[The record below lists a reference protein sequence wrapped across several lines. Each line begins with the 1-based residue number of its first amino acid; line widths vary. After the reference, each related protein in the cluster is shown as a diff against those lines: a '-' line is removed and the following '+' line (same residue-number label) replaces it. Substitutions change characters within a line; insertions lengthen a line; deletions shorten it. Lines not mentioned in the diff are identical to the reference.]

1 MKQNLPDEPKEFLD
15 WSWEEIEPF
24 FISLQ
29 DYPLNH
35 ETVENW
41 LGEWSRL
48 SGLIYER
55 YQRHFV
61 AITKHTN
68 DQKAKEDYERFL
80 DEIFG
85 QAEAAEQKLKEKL
98 LSSGLEPGG
107 FEIPLRNIR
116 AEAEIFHAENL
127 PLLAEELKL
136 SAEYDQILGEQTVE
150 WQGEEK
156 TLAQLLA
163 VLQDPDRS
171 VRERSWKLSAERWL
185 RDRQPISCL
194 WIKLLENRMQLA
206 KNAGQPNYRDFRWK
220 KLLRFDYSADDC
232 IQFHQ
237 AIEEVVVPA
246 ASELYEMRKKELGLE
261 TLRPWDLYVDPAARE
276 PLKPYE
282 SVEEL
287 EQGAARIFQRVDPQL
302 GEYFEV
308 MRREGL
314 LDLENRKNKTSGGYC
329 TDFPVSGRAFILMN
343 SVGLHEDVQTLL
355 HEGGHAF
362 HVFES
367 NDLPYFQQ
375 KRVGNEF
382 AEVASMAMELLA
394 APYLT
399 REQGGFYTPKD
410 AARVRIQ
417 YLEEVI
423 CFWPYM
429 AVVDAFQHWVY
440 LNPLQAAD
448 PSSCDKKWGELTDR
462 FMPGIDWSG
471 YEEERV
477 TGWQRKGH
485 IFQDPFYYVE
495 YGLAL
500 LGAFQVW
507 NNALKDQ
514 SAAVAA
520 YRKGLA
526 LGGTVPLPQLFEAA
540 GARFAFDP
548 GTLRH
553 AVELGMKTIV
563 ELKLATDGHR

>member
-1 MKQNLPDEPKEFLD
+1 MLGTYALSAGYYDAYYGQAQKVRTLINRDYQTAFEQVDVIAGPVAPTTAFRLGEHTDDPLAMYLEDIFTLPANLAGVPGIAFPVGFDRMNLPIGMQLMGPHYREDLLIRTAHAYQQITDWQYAETRVNLMIEIIPSIAKKIIKKQGTMKKNLPDEPKEFLD
-15 WSWEEIEPF
+15 WSWEEIEPY
-24 FISLQ
+24 FISLR
-29 DYPLNH
+29 DYPLNQ

-68 DQKAKEDYERFL
+68 DQQAKEGYERFL

-98 LSSGLEPGG
+98 LSSGLDPAG

-116 AEAEIFHAENL
+116 AEAEIFREENL
-127 PLLAEELKL
+127 LLLGEELKL

-156 TLAQLLA
+156 TLVQLQA

-171 VRERSWKLSAERWL
+171 VRERSWRLSSERWMQ
-185 RDRQPISCL
+185 DRQPISCL
-194 WIKLLENRMQLA
+194 WIKLLETRMQLA

-246 ASELYEMRKKELGLE
+246 ARQLYEIRKKELGVE
-261 TLRPWDLYVDPAARE
+261 TLRPWDLHVDPAARK

-314 LDLENRKNKTSGGYC
+314 LDLENRKNKTTGGYC

-343 SVGLHEDVQTLL
+343 SVGLHEDVLTLL

-362 HVFES
+362 HVFEL

-399 REQGGFYTPKD
+399 RDQGGFYSPSD
-410 AARVRIQ
+410 AAR
-417 YLEEVI
+417 
-423 CFWPYM
+423 
-429 AVVDAFQHWVY
+429 
-440 LNPLQAAD
+440 AA
-448 PSSCDKKWGELTDR
+448 
-462 FMPGIDWSG
+462 
-471 YEEERV
+471 
-477 TGWQRKGH
+477 
-485 IFQDPFYYVE
+485 
-495 YGLAL
+495 
-500 LGAFQVW
+500 
-507 NNALKDQ
+507 N
-514 SAAVAA
+514 
-520 YRKGLA
+520 
-526 LGGTVPLPQLFEAA
+526 
-540 GARFAFDP
+540 
-548 GTLRH
+548 
-553 AVELGMKTIV
+553 
-563 ELKLATDGHR
+563 